1 MPETLLPD
9 IDEAPEGKSKDTLT
23 RASWSFTGD
32 EDPA

>member
-9 IDEAPEGKSKDTLT
+9 THEAPEGNPKDTLT
-23 RASWSFTGD
+23 HASWSFTGD